1 MTIRRALAAVVG
13 AAVFAAPAPALAAVD
28 LSSYVRI
35 ERHDLPAVAAEAS
48 AVTYNGATDSLFIV
62 GDEATSV
69 LQVSKT
75 GALIDSMTLAPGA
88 FDDTEG
94 ITSIGGGQF
103 VLAEERVRQLN
114 RFTYAPGTTLT
125 RAQVQSAKLGTTIGN
140 EGFEGLANDPF
151 SGGFVVVKEINP
163 QGVFQT
169 TVDWAAGTASN
180 GSPTTV
186 NSTNLFD
193 PARPEPAR
201 HRRRVR
207 AGRRPAADPQP
218 GVGQA
223 RQRDPH
229 RHRHQLA
236 RPSAPRPKATRA

>member
-35 ERHDLPAVAAEAS
+35 ERHDLPPVAAEAS
-48 AVTYNGATDSLFIV
+48 AVTYNGAPDSLFIV

-75 GALIDSMTLAPGA
+75 GALIDSMNLAPGA

-114 RFTYAPGTTLT
+114 RFTYAPG
-125 RAQVQSAKLGTTIGN
+125 
-140 EGFEGLANDPF
+140 
-151 SGGFVVVKEINP
+151 
-163 QGVFQT
+163 
-169 TVDWAAGTASN
+169 
-180 GSPTTV
+180 
-186 NSTNLFD
+186 
-193 PARPEPAR
+193 AR
-201 HRRRVR
+201 
-207 AGRRPAADPQP
+207 
-218 GVGQA
+218 
-223 RQRDPH
+223 
-229 RHRHQLA
+229 
-236 RPSAPRPKATRA
+236 